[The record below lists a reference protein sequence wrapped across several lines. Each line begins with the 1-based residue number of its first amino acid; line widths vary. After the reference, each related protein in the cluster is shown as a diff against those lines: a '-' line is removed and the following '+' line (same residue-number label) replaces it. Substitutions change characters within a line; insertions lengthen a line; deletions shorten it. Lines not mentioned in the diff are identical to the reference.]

1 MRAALTTPAGRR
13 AGLRVVVALVSVF
26 VLVVTGIGWRIFRD
40 LTGGISTSDVISG
53 RLGGF
58 GKPPGTEQ
66 NILLVGV
73 DSRTDA
79 KGRPLSRKILQELRS
94 GAEEGV
100 LNSDTIIVLHVP
112 ADGSRAVGIS
122 IPRDSYVSIPGE
134 GMNKINAAYPTMKVQ
149 TANKLRDEGADPDV
163 VESESGTAGRT
174 ALIKTVERLTGI
186 TIDHYAEVN
195 LLGFYNLT
203 NAIGGVEVCLNNSVN
218 EAFSGARFPAGRQSI
233 SGGAALA
240 FVRQRHELTHGDF
253 DRIRRQ
259 QVFLAAVARK
269 ILSAG
274 TLGNPAKLQGLVNV
288 AKESV
293 VLDTGWDVLAFARQ
307 ASDLAGGRIEFTTI
321 PISGADSN
329 SHGDVVLVDPD
340 EVRDFFREKTGSPN
354 DASTTPSATPS
365 EAAPV
370 DTVSPSTVTVDVR
383 NGTGRNGL
391 AAQVARELRSRG
403 YRPGVQKNAESLS
416 RSSVHYPEGG
426 IDAADQVAR
435 LLGGIDTEPDSK
447 VPAGQV
453 RVYLGSDFSVSDI
466 VEEEDDSSASARSSR
481 SSSSSGYS
489 SSSSSSSSST
499 PPPPPITADG
509 VPCVD

>member
-13 AGLRVVVALVSVF
+13 AGLRVLVALASVF
-26 VLVVTGIGWRIFRD
+26 VLAASGTGWHLFRD
-40 LTGGISTSDVISG
+40 LTGGISTTDVITG
-53 RLGGF
+53 RVGGF
-58 GKPPGTEQ
+58 GKPPGTDQ

-79 KGRPLSRKILQELRS
+79 KGRPLSKKILAELRS
-94 GAEEGV
+94 GAEDGV
-100 LNSDTIIVLHVP
+100 LNSDTIIILHVP
-112 ADGSRAVGIS
+112 ADGSRAIGVS
-122 IPRDSYVSIPGE
+122 IPRDSYVSIPGQ
-134 GMNKINAAYPTMKVQ
+134 GMNKINAAYPTVKVQ
-149 TANKLRDEGADPDV
+149 TANRLREDGTASDM
-163 VESESGTAGRT
+163 VEAEAATAGRT

-203 NAIGGVEVCLNNSVN
+203 NAIGGVEVCLNDAVN
-218 EAFSGARFPAGRQSI
+218 EAFSGARFPAGKQTI

-288 AKESV
+288 AKEAV
-293 VLDTGWDVLAFARQ
+293 VLDAGWDVLAFARQ

-321 PISGADSN
+321 PISGAETN

-340 EVRDFFREKTGSPN
+340 EVREFFRQRTGSPN
-354 DASTTPSATPS
+354 DAPSPSGTPS
-365 EAAPV
+365 ESASADAVAP
-370 DTVSPSTVTVDVR
+370 SSVTVDVR

-391 AAQVARELRSRG
+391 AAQVARELGRRG
-403 YRPGVQKNAESLS
+403 YRPSVEGNADPLR
-416 RSSVHYPEGG
+416 RSSVRYPTGG
-426 IDAADQVAR
+426 AEAAEQVAR
-435 LLGGIDTEPDSK
+435 LLGGIEVEPDRT
-447 VPAGQV
+447 VTAGQV

-466 VEEEDDSSASARSSR
+466 VDDDSSTSASVDDSDDSR
-481 SSSSSGYS
+481 SGR
-489 SSSSSSSSST
+489 SSSSSSST

>member
-13 AGLRVVVALVSVF
+13 AVLRVLVALTSVF
-26 VLVVTGIGWRIFRD
+26 VLGATGVGWHIFRD
-40 LTGGISTSDVISG
+40 LTGGISTTDVIAG

-58 GKPPGTEQ
+58 GKPPGTDQ

-79 KGRPLSRKILQELRS
+79 KGKPLSKKILAELRS

-122 IPRDSYVSIPGE
+122 IPRDSYVSIPDE
-134 GMNKINAAYPTMKVQ
+134 GMNKINAAYPLTKVE
-149 TANKLRDEGADPDV
+149 TANKLRGEGATPDM
-163 VESESGTAGRT
+163 VESESATAGRT
-174 ALIKTVERLTGI
+174 ALIKTVERLAGI

-203 NAIGGVEVCLNNSVN
+203 NAIGGVEVCLNDSVN
-218 EAFSGARFPAGRQSI
+218 ERLSGARFPAGKQTI

-293 VLDTGWDVLAFARQ
+293 VLDSGWDVLAFARQ

-321 PISGADSN
+321 PISGADTN
-329 SHGDVVLVDPD
+329 SHGDVVLVDPE
-340 EVRDFFREKTGSPN
+340 EVRDFFRQKTGSPN
-354 DASTTPSATPS
+354 DGPNPSGTPS
-365 EAAPV
+365 AAPV
-370 DTVSPSTVTVDVR
+370 DTVAPSSVTVDVR
-383 NGTGRNGL
+383 NATGRNGL

-403 YRPGVQKNAESLS
+403 YRPGVEKNAESLS

-426 IDAADQVAR
+426 VDAADQVAR
-435 LLGGIDTEPDSK
+435 LLGGIDVEPDST
-447 VPAGQV
+447 VRTGQV

-466 VEEEDDSSASARSSR
+466 EENTADSSGSSSTSASSR
-481 SSSSSGYS
+481 SSSSSS
-489 SSSSSSSSST
+489 SAT